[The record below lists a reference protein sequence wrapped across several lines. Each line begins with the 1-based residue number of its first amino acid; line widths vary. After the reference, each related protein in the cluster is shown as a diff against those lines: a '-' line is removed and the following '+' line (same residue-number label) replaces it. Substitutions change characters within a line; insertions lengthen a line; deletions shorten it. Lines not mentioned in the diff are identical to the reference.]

1 MPHTAGLL
9 YEAVYPNRS
18 LFPFGKICDLDWMTH
33 IQRTILL
40 QIRDSFQTKVV
51 SGIVPN

>member
-18 LFPFGKICDLDWMTH
+18 LFPFGKMRFRLDDTH
-33 IQRTILL
+33 PENNFITNKGQ
-40 QIRDSFQTKVV
+40 F
-51 SGIVPN
+51 PNKSCQE